1 MSDLSRPSPGG
12 PAALRGVIRAL
23 LGADAVPRHLAES
36 VAIEGFELRA
46 RLTRVASLVGMG
58 IAIVLAVDFRATL
71 HRPAVAAS
79 LAVLLLACLVL
90 FGVAAAWPALR
101 RRRSDLLLIRIAFNG
116 VTAVLGTAW
125 AVYLNLLIRAV
136 PPDSQGLLIGV
147 FIGLLSSVISA
158 GPLATR
164 LAFWLPL
171 TAGAFAALRVSA
183 SLWQP
188 AIVITLALYSA
199 FVLFTMVVLNRRM
212 VEHGVSTFELRRINE
227 TIQMLLRDFEDNA
240 SDWLWETD
248 ARLNLV
254 HPSPRLAEAAR
265 RDATAIG
272 GNLFTFLASLGATDA
287 SAADTDAADGNA
299 NSDPYAELRRQI
311 GLRRPFRDLLVPVG
325 PADDRRWWSLTGK
338 PTLDHHGLFAGY
350 RGVGSDVTVAHS
362 SRQRIDFLAR
372 HDPLT
377 ELLNRAAFGVL
388 ADQALATAGAAMLYL
403 DLDQFKAVNDSYGH
417 ALGDSLL
424 RAVAGRL
431 RGAIRDTDIAARL
444 GGDEFAV
451 LLPGGSRLDATSMA
465 DRIIERLSPPYG
477 LDGMTV
483 EIGVSIGIALAP
495 EDADTSD
502 ALLRNADLA
511 LYRAKQRGRGAWQL
525 FDQAM
530 DRQVQTQR
538 GLRRDIR
545 RALNDRELFLEYQ
558 PIVDLRSRRLRAV
571 EALVRWRHPQR
582 GVIGPED
589 FIAIAERGGLIG
601 AVTRHVL
608 AEAAAFALRLPPEI
622 SISINLSALHLREAL
637 QFDQI
642 SAVIAASGLDP
653 RRIEFEVTETALLST
668 DDRTI
673 DNLRRLRALGCSIAI
688 DDFGTGFA
696 ALSTLRTFP
705 FDRLKIDR
713 SFIRELDRPGNAA
726 QIVRA
731 IIEFSR
737 TLGLRVTVEGVETEA
752 HAAALLAY
760 PDIDAQGYL
769 FSRPLSGDRLLVLA
783 ASGVLAGTGAAF
795 G

>member
-1 MSDLSRPSPGG
+1 MSDLSRPSLIR
-12 PAALRGVIRAL
+12 PAVWRATLRGL

-58 IAIVLAVDFRATL
+58 VAIVLAVDFRSTL
-71 HRPAVAAS
+71 RDAAVAAA
-79 LAVLLLACLVL
+79 LAVLLLACLAL

-101 RRRSDLLLIRIAFNG
+101 QRRPDLRLIRLVFNG
-116 VTAVLGTAW
+116 VTVLLGAAW
-125 AVYLNLLIRAV
+125 SVYLNLLMREV
-136 PPDSQGLLIGV
+136 PPASQALLIGV
-147 FIGLLSSVISA
+147 FVGLLSSVISA
-158 GPLATR
+158 GPLSTR

-171 TAGAFAALRVSA
+171 TVGAFAALRA
-183 SLWQP
+183 TAELWQP
-188 AIVITLALYSA
+188 AAVISLSLYSV
-199 FVLFTMVVLNRRM
+199 FVFFTMIVLNRRM

-265 RDATAIG
+265 RDAAAIG
-272 GNLFTFLASLGATDA
+272 GNLFAFLASLG
-287 SAADTDAADGNA
+287 DAAAPQSGPPDDDA
-299 NSDPYAELRRQI
+299 YAELRRQI

-325 PADDRRWWSLTGK
+325 PAHDRRWWSLTGK

-350 RGVGSDVTVAHS
+350 RGVGSDVTVAHR

-377 ELLNRAAFGVL
+377 ELLNRAAFGVMT
-388 ADQALATAGAAMLYL
+388 DQALAAAGAALLYL

-417 ALGDSLL
+417 GLGDNLL

-431 RGAIRDTDIAARL
+431 RGAIRETDIAARL

-451 LLPGGSRLDATSMA
+451 LLPGATRLDATSMA
-465 DRIIERLSPPYG
+465 DRIIERLTPPYG
-477 LDGMTV
+477 LDGLAV

-495 EDADTSD
+495 EDADTSE

-511 LYRAKQRGRGAWQL
+511 LYRAKQGGRGAWQL

-545 RALNDRELFLEYQ
+545 RALSERELFLEYQ
-558 PIVDLRSRRLRAV
+558 PIVELPTRRLRAV

-608 AEAAAFALRLPPEI
+608 TEAAAFALRLPPDVA
-622 SISINLSALHLREAL
+622 ISINLSALHLREAL

-642 SAVIAASGLDP
+642 SAVINASGLDP

-668 DDRTI
+668 DERTM

-696 ALSTLRTFP
+696 ALATLRAFP

-713 SFIRELDRPGNAA
+713 SFVRELDRPGNAG
-726 QIVRA
+726 QIVKA

-752 HAAALLAY
+752 HEAALRAY

-769 FSRPLSGDRLLVLA
+769 FSPPLSGDRLLALA
-783 ASGVLAGTGAAF
+783 GAGVLAGTGAAS